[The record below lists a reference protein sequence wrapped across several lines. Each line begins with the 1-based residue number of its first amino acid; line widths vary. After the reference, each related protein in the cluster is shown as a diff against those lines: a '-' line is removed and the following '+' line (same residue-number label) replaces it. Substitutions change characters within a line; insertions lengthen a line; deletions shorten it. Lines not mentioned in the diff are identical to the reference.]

1 MWFLGVTELRLALH
15 RLAPVLLVLW
25 LAGAAFVPG
34 AAAQGSGSDLTGT
47 IVFQTVS
54 GGPIYAIDAGGSN
67 LRQLTTGIDPAL
79 SPQGDRVAF
88 TRWDDSQHGA
98 SGSLWVINL
107 DGSDERPILGEIHQP
122 KAPVWSPDGTR
133 IVINVQQGG
142 RLQPEHR
149 CSQQLPSE
157 PLLADED
164 GDYFRAVVE
173 VDDGEVEVK
182 YCYTLL
188 PHPFWGLRMVD
199 VATGAFEDLPHD
211 RFSYTPTWDPANP
224 WHLVYDGEMGLV
236 NLDLDQGTT
245 WALTDDAGDHGPVF
259 SPDGSRIAVSY
270 WQHDHWEVHVIDAD
284 GSGRVRLTETPLP
297 VLVEQRL
304 NGHEQ
309 QSWNNVAPT
318 WSPDGAQIAFLTDRT
333 GQWEMWVMPAPGA
346 QAPWPAWRPVVARAS
361 GPGSQDGQVP
371 ADGGDQRPLFPA
383 GTLDG
388 LTLGYS
394 SVDERALS
402 WR

>member
-1 MWFLGVTELRLALH
+1 MTGERAQTVSEMRFLDGTGRRLVLH
-15 RLAPVLLVLW
+15 RLAAVLLVL
-25 LAGAAFVPG
+25 LLTRVAFVRG
-34 AAAQGSGSDLTGT
+34 AAAQGSGSGLTGT

-54 GGPIYAIDAGGSN
+54 GGPIYATEADTLAGTVEGN
-67 LRQLTTGIDPAL
+67 LRYLTTGVDPAL
-79 SPQGDRVAF
+79 SPQGDWVAF
-88 TRWDDSQHGA
+88 TRWDNSQHGA
-98 SGSLWVINL
+98 LGSLWVMNVDGSGERLIL
-107 DGSDERPILGEIHQP
+107 DGMSQP

-133 IVINVQQGG
+133 IVINVLQGG

-149 CSQQLPSE
+149 CSKQLPSE
-157 PLLADED
+157 PLLSDED

-173 VDDGEVEVK
+173 VDDGDVEVK

-188 PHPFWGLRMVD
+188 PHPFWGLRVVD
-199 VATGAFEDLPHD
+199 VATREFEDLPSD
-211 RFSYTPTWDPANP
+211 RFSYRPAWDPANA

-245 WALTDDAGDHGPVF
+245 WALTDDTGDHGPVF

-284 GSGRVRLTETPLP
+284 GSGRVRLSETPLR
-297 VLVEQRL
+297 VLVEQGMDGEGQR
-304 NGHEQ
+304 
-309 QSWNNVAPT
+309 SWNNVAPT

-333 GQWEMWVMPAPGA
+333 GRWEMWVMPA
-346 QAPWPAWRPVVARAS
+346 
-361 GPGSQDGQVP
+361 
-371 ADGGDQRPLFPA
+371 DGGHQRPLFPA

-394 SVDERALS
+394 GVDERALS

>member
-1 MWFLGVTELRLALH
+1 MGSLGITTGHMPALH
-15 RLAPVLLVLW
+15 RLVAVLLVLW
-25 LAGAAFVPG
+25 WLGMAFVPG
-34 AAAQGSGSDLTGT
+34 ATAQGSDSDLTGV

-67 LRQLTTGIDPAL
+67 LRYLTTGIDPAL

-88 TRWDDSQHGA
+88 TRWDNGQHGA
-98 SGSLWVINL
+98 LGSLWVMNV
-107 DGSDERPILGEIHQP
+107 DGSGERLILGGMSQP
-122 KAPVWSPDGTR
+122 KAPVWSPNGTR

-157 PLLADED
+157 PLLADGD
-164 GDYFRAVVE
+164 GDYFRTVVE

-188 PHPFWGLRMVD
+188 PHPFWALRVVD
-199 VATGAFEDLPHD
+199 VTTGAFEDLPHD
-211 RFSYTPTWDPANP
+211 RFSYAPTWDPANP

-245 WALTDDAGDHGPVF
+245 WALTDDTGDHGPVF

-284 GSGRVRLTETPLP
+284 GSGRVRLTETPLR
-297 VLVEQRL
+297 VLVEQGMDGEGQR
-304 NGHEQ
+304 
-309 QSWNNVAPT
+309 SWNNVAPT
-318 WSPDGAQIAFLTDRT
+318 WSPDGAQIAYLTDRT
-333 GQWEMWVMPAPGA
+333 GQWEM
-346 QAPWPAWRPVVARAS
+346 
-361 GPGSQDGQVP
+361 
-371 ADGGDQRPLFPA
+371 
-383 GTLDG
+383 
-388 LTLGYS
+388 
-394 SVDERALS
+394 
-402 WR
+402 

>member
-1 MWFLGVTELRLALH
+1 
-15 RLAPVLLVLW
+15 
-25 LAGAAFVPG
+25 
-34 AAAQGSGSDLTGT
+34 
-47 IVFQTVS
+47 
-54 GGPIYAIDAGGSN
+54 
-67 LRQLTTGIDPAL
+67 
-79 SPQGDRVAF
+79 
-88 TRWDDSQHGA
+88 
-98 SGSLWVINL
+98 
-107 DGSDERPILGEIHQP
+107 
-122 KAPVWSPDGTR
+122 
-133 IVINVQQGG
+133 VQQGG

-149 CSQQLPSE
+149 CSKQLPSE

-188 PHPFWGLRMVD
+188 PHPFWGLQVVD
-199 VATGAFEDLPHD
+199 MATGEFEDLPCD
-211 RFSYTPTWDPANP
+211 RFSYAPTWDPANP

-236 NLDLDQGTT
+236 NLDLDQGTS

-284 GSGRVRLTETPLP
+284 GGGRVRLTETPLR
-297 VLVEQRL
+297 VLVEQGMDGEGQR
-304 NGHEQ
+304 
-309 QSWNNVAPT
+309 SWNNVAPT

-346 QAPWPAWRPVVARAS
+346 QA
-361 GPGSQDGQVP
+361 QVP
-371 ADGGDQRPLFPA
+371 ADGGNQRPLFPA
-383 GTLDG
+383 GSLDG

-394 SVDERALS
+394 GVDERALS